1 MRRESFVLKIFVR
14 PEIFIYAA
22 FLVFTTAFFVLSSLV
37 QNSGP
42 ASLQGGQDI
51 LKHYVNLNA
60 ARIIWT
66 AILFVL
72 ALFVHGFVLWCKAV
86 IQHIDPITLLTR
98 QNVVRFIRGAR
109 SVLKNSVFFGI
120 PFALTFYSM
129 SMALGPL
136 NVFNATRLRDELLF
150 TWDTFLTGTFPPLSL
165 ASFQYPGWF
174 VNAVDF
180 SFFYLVPVL
189 TIFGAYLLIAR
200 PRLFREAAGAFFLGL
215 MILFFGWFA
224 FPVLSPHDRFIDNV
238 YELPT
243 VEAIQPYLEEYRPQQ
258 EIASFLEGMR
268 ESKEGLSVL
277 PTSTFPSA
285 HVAWA
290 VVLVYYAWRLWP
302 WLGLAIFPFALLSAI
317 GTFFFAQHYFVD
329 FPAGVLVSM
338 ASIFVAQWFVKQQEK
353 FNRPAVVSQI

>member
-86 IQHIDPITLLTR
+86 IQHIDPITVLTR

-200 PRLFREAAGAFFLGL
+200 PRLFREAAGAFFLSAII
-215 MILFFGWFA
+215 MFAGWTL
-224 FPVLSPHDRFIDNV
+224 FPVLSPYYRFVTN
-238 YELPT
+238 
-243 VEAIQPYLEEYRPQQ
+243 EYNLSVPAQVQQYVDGWHPQK
-258 EIASFLEGMR
+258 EIAAFWEKIDASLKDAF
-268 ESKEGLSVL
+268 VL
-277 PTSTFPSA
+277 PTTAIPSA
-285 HVAWA
+285 HVVWA
-290 VVLVYYAWRLWP
+290 VFLAYYSYRVSKWLLLVSVPFTVL
-302 WLGLAIFPFALLSAI
+302 STI
-317 GTFFFAQHYFVD
+317 GTNLFAAHYFVD
-329 FPAGVLVSM
+329 IIAGLLCGG
-338 ASIFVAQWFVKQQEK
+338 VAIGVAYFLAKKSE
-353 FNRPAVVSQI
+353 AL